1 MSNPELSEIKTNDA
15 YSKKAKVK
23 NKPVPK
29 FMSMTWLRLHMKL
42 IIKLVIATF
51 VISLFFIGYGT
62 RIEHKER
69 ERQDSTIRTD
79 TANRANAKFALPAKL
94 ADKGNVPAVIVSYN
108 ANNSSFTATIDTKT
122 INRVMKGTEE
132 YSKLSKMPEGIK
144 KFYSTSL
151 KESVIDNLIKI
162 NLIDL
167 YAKANNMVS
176 LDTLNATVDN
186 SIRDEIRTNSNDFE
200 YKLVTNGLSQ
210 EDYKQEKIKQMVLRT
225 VYTNTVNSVNP
236 ASATEDY
243 LKAYYESHK
252 NYFKKDN
259 EISFDY
265 LLVAPSAL
273 VDSINVTDEQIKAY
287 YEANKATLLSSERA
301 EAYHIFINT
310 KDANYINSMIVSET
324 DLQNEY
330 NKNVARFTEP
340 EQVKAS
346 HILIKPRGEGDDEQ
360 KFEEAKKVIQALY
373 DRAKNGEDFAK
384 LAEEN
389 SEDPGSAKNGGDL
402 GFFGR
407 NAMVKEFE
415 NAAFGAEIG
424 AITEPVRTSYG
435 YHIIKVEA
443 KNPEKVKP
451 FSEVKDLLMQEA
463 KEKEATYKAENTI
476 NDLYQKL
483 YRNSSTIKFAETA
496 AAYSKNASKGKL
508 PLFFKG
514 EITEDYS
521 AEDQALLKSEICD
534 GYDYIVP
541 EIEEQV
547 FKLKAG
553 DMSEVIKTQNGYHL
567 FKLVKFEKP
576 IELKLTESL
585 KAKISGILSNKA
597 SEEEAA
603 KLAEKLVKENASASI
618 EDMVKAYG
626 KEEGEKKHS
635 YTNIAFSES
644 PGSTANLFEGMGLF
658 SDNGQLYLPEFHK
671 TLLAAIKANTL
682 NTYLPPFKT
691 QFGWNIVKITDYKK
705 DQYEPFENVRDSI
718 RRIVTF
724 EPSDSEVS
732 KFYEEN
738 KNMFDTQATRTIR
751 QIICDKTTAEKVY
764 SELTKGAGFSMLA
777 RTYSTD
783 STASFGGL
791 MSPTTKGQYTAV
803 LDNEIWKLKVGEY
816 TKPIETPYGW
826 VVAMLESETPEI
838 KSELN
843 DSIKKRIKSNFVSTY
858 QQEAWSYFIKGLMN
872 QAYIVRNQEIIDLI
886 E

>member
-23 NKPVPK
+23 NKPIPK
-29 FMSMTWLRLHMKL
+29 FMSMTWLRIHMKA
-42 IIKLVIATF
+42 IILAVVITF

-62 RIEHKER
+62 RIENQER
-69 ERQDSTIRTD
+69 EKQDSSIRAETV
-79 TANRANAKFALPAKL
+79 NRANTKFALPAKL

-122 INRVMKGTEE
+122 INRVLKGTEE
-132 YSKLSKMPEGIK
+132 YSKLSNMPEGIK

-176 LDTLNATVDN
+176 LNTLNSTIDN
-186 SIRDEIRTNSNDFE
+186 SINDEIRANSREFE
-200 YKLVTNGLSQ
+200 YKLITNGLTA
-210 EDYKQEKIKQMVLRT
+210 EDYKQEKMKQMVLRT

-265 LLVAPSAL
+265 LLISPSAL
-273 VDSINVTDEQIKAY
+273 VDSVNITDEQINAY

-301 EAYHIFINT
+301 EVYHIFINT

-330 NKNVARFTEP
+330 NKNVSRFTEP

-346 HILIKPRGEGDDEQ
+346 HILIKPRGEGDEEQ

-373 DRAKNGEDFAK
+373 EKAKNGEDFAK
-384 LAEEN
+384 LATEN

-415 NAAFGAEIG
+415 NAAFSAEVG
-424 AITEPVRTSYG
+424 SVTEPVRTSYG

-463 KEKEATYKAENTI
+463 KEKEAASKAEFTI
-476 NDLYQKL
+476 NSLYQKL
-483 YRNSSTIKFAETA
+483 FASNIQNFAEIA
-496 AAYSKNASKGKL
+496 ATMSKKPSKGKL

-514 EITEDYS
+514 EITDDYS
-521 AEDQALLKSEICD
+521 AEDKALLKDEICD

-541 EIEEQV
+541 EIEAEV
-547 FKLKAG
+547 FKLKEG
-553 DMSEVIKTQNGYHL
+553 DTSEVIKTQNGYHL

-576 IELKLTESL
+576 TELKLTESL
-585 KAKISGILSNKA
+585 KAKITGILSNKT

-603 KLAEKLVKENASASI
+603 KIADKLVKENASASI

-635 YTNIAFSES
+635 YKDIAFSES
-644 PGSTANLFEGMGLF
+644 PGSSANLYEGMGLF
-658 SDNGQLYLPEFHK
+658 SDNGHLYLPEFHK
-671 TLLAAIKANTL
+671 ALLSAIKANNL

-691 QFGWNIVKITDYKK
+691 QFGWNIVKITEYKK
-705 DQYEPFENVRDSI
+705 DLYEPFENVRDSI

-724 EPSDSEVS
+724 EPSDNEIN
-732 KFYEEN
+732 KFFDEN
-738 KNMFDTQATRTIR
+738 KSMFDTKATRTIR
-751 QIICDKTTAEKVY
+751 QIICDKATAEKVY

-783 STASFGGL
+783 STAAFGGL
-791 MSPTTKGQYTAV
+791 MSPTTKGQYTTV

-843 DSIKKRIKSNFVSTY
+843 DSIKKRIKSNFVNTY
-858 QQEAWSYFIKGLMN
+858 QQEAWGYFIKGLMN

>member
-1 MSNPELSEIKTNDA
+1 MSENKANDA

-23 NKPVPK
+23 NKPIPK
-29 FMSMTWLRLHMKL
+29 FMSMTWLRIHMKA
-42 IIKLVIATF
+42 IILAVIITF

-62 RIEHKER
+62 RIENQER
-69 ERQDSTIRTD
+69 EKHESSIKTD
-79 TANRANAKFALPAKL
+79 TINKANSKFALPEKL
-94 ADKGNVPAVIVSYN
+94 ANKGNVPAVIVSYN

-122 INRVMKGTEE
+122 INRVLKGTEE

-176 LDTLNATVDN
+176 LNTLNSTIDN
-186 SIRDEIRTNSNDFE
+186 SINDEIRANSKEFE
-200 YKLVTNGLSQ
+200 YKLITNGLTA
-210 EDYKQEKIKQMVLRT
+210 EDYKQEKMQQMVLRT

-265 LLVAPSAL
+265 LLISPSAL
-273 VDSINVTDEQIKAY
+273 VDSVNITDEQINAY

-301 EAYHIFINT
+301 EVYHIFVNT

-330 NKNVARFTEP
+330 NKNISRFTEP

-346 HILIKPRGEGDDEQ
+346 HILIKPRGEGDEEQ

-373 DRAKNGEDFAK
+373 ERAKNGEDFAK
-384 LAEEN
+384 LATEN

-463 KEKEATYKAENTI
+463 KEKEAVSKAEFTI
-476 NDLYQKL
+476 NSLYQKL
-483 YRNSSTIKFAETA
+483 YSSNLNQFAEVA
-496 AAYSKNASKGKL
+496 AAMSKNPSKGKL

-514 EITEDYS
+514 EITDDYS
-521 AEDQALLKSEICD
+521 AEDKALLKAEICD

-541 EIEEQV
+541 EIEEEV
-547 FKLKAG
+547 FKMKEG
-553 DMSEVIKTQNGYHL
+553 DTSEVIKTQNGYHL

-576 IELKLTESL
+576 VEQKLTESL
-585 KAKISGILSNKA
+585 KAKITGILSNKA
-597 SEEEAA
+597 AEEEAA
-603 KLAEKLVKENASASI
+603 KIADKLVKENASASI
-618 EDMVKAYG
+618 DDMVKAYG

-635 YTNIAFSES
+635 YKNIAFSES
-644 PGSTANLFEGMGLF
+644 PGSSANLYEGMGLF
-658 SDNGQLYLPEFHK
+658 SDNGHLYLPEFHK
-671 TLLAAIKANTL
+671 TVLSAIKANNL
-682 NTYLPPFKT
+682 NTYLTPFKT
-691 QFGWNIVKITDYKK
+691 QFGWNIVKITEYKK
-705 DQYEPFENVRDSI
+705 DLYEPFENVRDSI

-724 EPSDSEVS
+724 EPSDSEIN
-732 KFYEEN
+732 KFFDEN
-738 KNMFDTQATRTIR
+738 KSMFDTKATRTIR
-751 QIICDKTTAEKVY
+751 QIICDKATAERVY

-783 STASFGGL
+783 STAAFGGL

-843 DSIKKRIKSNFVSTY
+843 DSIKKRIKSNFANTY
-858 QQEAWSYFIKGLMN
+858 QQEAWTYFIKGLMN

>member
-1 MSNPELSEIKTNDA
+1 LSENKANDA
-15 YSKKAKVK
+15 YIKKAKAK
-23 NKPVPK
+23 NKPIPK
-29 FMSMTWLRLHMKL
+29 FMSMTWLRLHMKS
-42 IIKLVIATF
+42 IIIAVIATF

-62 RIEHKER
+62 RIESQER
-69 ERQDSTIRTD
+69 EKHESSIKSD
-79 TANRANAKFALPAKL
+79 TVNRANSKFALPAKL
-94 ADKGNVPAVIVSYN
+94 ADKGNVPAIFVSYN
-108 ANNSSFTATIDTKT
+108 ANNSSFTASIDTKT
-122 INRVMKGTEE
+122 INRVLKSTDE
-132 YSKLSKMPEGIK
+132 YAKLSKMPEGLK

-200 YKLVTNGLSQ
+200 YKLITSGLSQ
-210 EDYKQEKIKQMVLRT
+210 EDYKQEKVKQMVLRT

-252 NYFKKDN
+252 NYFKKDD

-265 LLVAPSAL
+265 LLVSPSAL
-273 VDSINVTDEQIKAY
+273 IDSVKVTDEQINTY
-287 YEANKATLLSSERA
+287 YEANKATLLSSDRA

-324 DLQNEY
+324 DLLNDY
-330 NKNVARFTEP
+330 NKNIARFTEP
-340 EQVKAS
+340 EQVKAR

-373 DRAKNGEDFAK
+373 EKAKNGEDFAK
-384 LAEEN
+384 LATEN

-415 NAAFGAEIG
+415 NAAFSAEVG
-424 AITEPVRTSYG
+424 AITEPVRTTYG

-443 KNPEKVKP
+443 KNPEKVKS
-451 FSEVKDLLMQEA
+451 FSEVKDILMQEA
-463 KEKEATYKAENTI
+463 KAKEASNKAESTI
-476 NDLYQKL
+476 NSLYQKL
-483 YRNSSTIKFAETA
+483 YSSNIVKFAEAATA
-496 AAYSKNASKGKL
+496 FSKGPSKGKL

-514 EITEDYS
+514 ELTDDYS
-521 AEDQALLKSEICD
+521 DAEKAILKEEICD

-541 EIEEQV
+541 EIEEQI
-547 FKLKAG
+547 FNLKAG
-553 DMSEVIKTQNGYHL
+553 DTSEVIKTQNGYHL
-567 FKLVKFEKP
+567 FKLVKFDKP
-576 IELKLTESL
+576 VPLKLTDSL
-585 KAKISGILSNKA
+585 KAKITGILSNKTA
-597 SEEEAA
+597 EEEAA
-603 KLAEKLVKENASASI
+603 KIAEKLVKENPSASI

-635 YTNIAFSES
+635 YTDIAFSES

-671 TLLAAIKANTL
+671 TLLSAIKANTL

-691 QFGWNIVKITDYKK
+691 QFGWNIVKITNYKK
-705 DQYEPFENVRDSI
+705 DLYEPFENCRDTI

-724 EPSDSEVS
+724 SPSDDEIN
-732 KFYEEN
+732 KYYDEN
-738 KNMFDTQATRTIR
+738 KKMFDVPATRTIR
-751 QIICDKTTAEKVY
+751 QIICDQNTAERVY
-764 SELTKGAGFSMLA
+764 AELQKGAGFSMLA
-777 RTYSTD
+777 RTYSSD
-783 STASFGGL
+783 SSAAFGGL
-791 MSPTTKGQYTAV
+791 MSPTTRGQYTAA
-803 LDNEIWKLKVGEY
+803 LDNEIWNLKVGEY

-826 VVAMLESETPEI
+826 VVAMLESETPGVESKLDANI
-838 KSELN
+838 TN
-843 DSIKKRIKSNFVSTY
+843 RIKNNFVNTY

-872 QAYIVRNQEIIDLI
+872 QAYIVRNQDIIDLI

>member
-23 NKPVPK
+23 NRPVPK
-29 FMSMTWLRLHMKL
+29 FMSMTWLRLHMKK
-42 IIKLVIATF
+42 IILAVVITF

-62 RIEHKER
+62 RIENKER
-69 ERQDSTIRTD
+69 EKRESSFKSETINK
-79 TANRANAKFALPAKL
+79 ANSKFSLSEKL
-94 ADKGNVPAVIVSYN
+94 VDKANVPAVIVSYN

-122 INRVMKGTEE
+122 INRVLKSTEE
-132 YSKLSKMPEGIK
+132 YSKLNKMPEGLR
-144 KFYSTSL
+144 KFYATSL
-151 KESVIDNLIKI
+151 KENVIDNLIKI

-176 LDTLNATVDN
+176 IESLNATVDQ
-186 SIRDEIRTNSNDFE
+186 SINDEIRASNRDFE
-200 YKLVTNGLSQ
+200 YKLITNGLTI
-210 EDYKQEKIKQMVLRT
+210 EDYKQEKLKQITLRT
-225 VYTNTVNSVNP
+225 VYTNTINAVNP

-265 LLVAPSAL
+265 LLVSPSAL
-273 VDSINVTDEQIKAY
+273 VDSVNITDEQINSY

-301 EAYHIFINT
+301 EVYHIFINT
-310 KDANYINSMIVSET
+310 KDPNYVNSMIVSET
-324 DLQNEY
+324 DLQNDY
-330 NKNVARFTEP
+330 NKNIVRFTEP

-346 HILIKPRGEGDDEQ
+346 HILIKPRGEGDEEQ
-360 KFEEAKKVIQALY
+360 RFEEAKKFIQTLY
-373 DRAKNGEDFAK
+373 EKAKNGEDFAK
-384 LAEEN
+384 LASEN

-415 NAAFGAEIG
+415 NAAFAAEVGAV
-424 AITEPVRTSYG
+424 TEPVRTVYG
-435 YHIIKVEA
+435 YHIIKVEE
-443 KNPEKVKP
+443 KKPEKVKT
-451 FSEVKDLLMQEA
+451 FNEVKNDLMQEA
-463 KEKEATYKAENTI
+463 KTKEALNKAEATI
-476 NDLYQKL
+476 SNLYQKL
-483 YRNSSTIKFAETA
+483 YNSNIVKFAETA
-496 AAYSKNASKGKL
+496 EALSKNSSKGKL

-514 EITEDYS
+514 EITDDYS
-521 AEDQALLKSEICD
+521 ADEKALLKEEICD

-541 EIEEQV
+541 EIEEQI
-547 FKLKAG
+547 FKLKEG

-576 IELKLTESL
+576 LPLKLTESL
-585 KAKISGILSNKA
+585 KAKITGILSNKTA
-597 SEEEAA
+597 EEEAA
-603 KLAEKLVKENASASI
+603 KIAEKLVKENASASI

-635 YTNIAFSES
+635 YTDIAFSES
-644 PGSTANLFEGMGLF
+644 PGSVANLYQGMGLF

-671 TLLAAIKANTL
+671 TLLSAIKANTL

-691 QFGWNIVKITDYKK
+691 QFGWNIVKITNYKK
-705 DQYEPFENVRDSI
+705 DLYEPFENCRDTI

-724 EPSDSEVS
+724 SPSDDEIN
-732 KFYEEN
+732 KYYDEN
-738 KNMFDTQATRTIR
+738 KSMFDIPATRTIR
-751 QIICDKTTAEKVY
+751 QIICDQSSAEKVY

-783 STASFGGL
+783 SSAAFGGL
-791 MSPTTKGQYTAV
+791 MSPTKKGQYTAA

-826 VVAMLESETPEI
+826 VVAMLESETPEV
-838 KSELN
+838 KSTLDAN
-843 DSIKKRIKSNFVSTY
+843 ITNRIKNNFVNTY